1 VALTWGVG
9 HYLLREPAPLA
20 LERLGLLLGASLAF
34 AGVYLVLVLP
44 FARGIGVRSL
54 LAGSG
59 LPIVSAIFKRFA
71 RGEETQ

>member
-1 VALTWGVG
+1 
-9 HYLLREPAPLA
+9 
-20 LERLGLLLGASLAF
+20 
-34 AGVYLVLVLP
+34 VLVLP

-54 LAGSG
+54 LGGSG